1 MLMEGFY
8 ITPHAHEEMDKR
20 QISIDMLWA
29 CLKKPD
35 QILDSE
41 ESRVIYQSKIKSG
54 EKVFLLRIVIEK
66 QASPERVITVYRTSK
81 IEKYWKE

>member
-1 MLMEGFY
+1 MEGFY
-8 ITPHAHEEMDKR
+8 ITAHAHEEMNRR
-20 QISIDMLWA
+20 QISIDAVWA

-35 QILDSE
+35 QIIDSQ

-54 EKVFLLRIVIEK
+54 EKYFLLRIIIEK